1 MTVLW
6 VKRVTMELMGSR
18 EQRAI
23 VVQQAQPG
31 RPEARA
37 IKAKAVLVERL
48 ASTVLLASR
57 ERREIVARRG
67 RKARQDLQGLQGL
80 LETRALKVIAAPV
93 ARLALRAA
101 TALAVTAVRRGRQ
114 GLQVTRVLKA

>member
-1 MTVLW
+1 MAIAVQAERQALLAVTVPVARREPREVTVLW
-6 VKRVTMELMGSR
+6 VKRGTMELMGSR

-37 IKAKAVLVERL
+37 SKAKAVLVE
-48 ASTVLLASR
+48 
-57 ERREIVARRG
+57 
-67 RKARQDLQGLQGL
+67 
-80 LETRALKVIAAPV
+80 
-93 ARLALRAA
+93 RLALRAA

>member
-1 MTVLW
+1 MARQGRLGQPETRAHRARAVLVAKLARLVATVPVERRGPPEVTVLW

-48 ASTVLLASR
+48 A
-57 ERREIVARRG
+57 
-67 RKARQDLQGLQGL
+67 
-80 LETRALKVIAAPV
+80 
-93 ARLALRAA
+93 LRAA